1 MLIFRP
7 LRFLP
12 SEVKS
17 PHSLIPQL
25 ISMSASFKNI
35 KEWRKCIK
43 TLETRRTP
51 KPAQVFLQP
60 SIRLHQ
66 LLCCSGHL
74 RLVAHKR
81 NPNLIWFWGIVIK
94 LFLEKSPNSFLS
106 PDSLCPPENFGQRSA
121 LASHHHWGLWGF
133 WGLCR
138 WLTCCRANPCD
149 VQLLN

>member
-17 PHSLIPQL
+17 LHSLIPQL
-25 ISMSASFKNI
+25 ISMSASFKNM
-35 KEWRKCIK
+35 KEALKHWKLEGHQSQCTSSFSPASVSTSFCVVLVTSDSWPTK
-43 TLETRRTP
+43 ETRTW
-51 KPAQVFLQP
+51 FD
-60 SIRLHQ
+60 
-66 LLCCSGHL
+66 
-74 RLVAHKR
+74 
-81 NPNLIWFWGIVIK
+81 FWGIVIK

-138 WLTCCRANPCD
+138 WLTCCRAKPCD